1 MPPFLSAIARRK
13 KVQHFFKDVPK
24 TSKILEIGCGDK
36 WLGHYLAKAGW
47 TNYTGLDIVPPAD
60 IIGDIRDWRN
70 LNIPQESFDVIAAF
84 EVIEHVECF
93 KDLYQ
98 LLKTNGYL
106 FLTSP
111 RPELDWFCKI
121 LENIR
126 LTQKRS
132 SPHAFL
138 INFRNI
144 PYFYPIK
151 ITYMGLVSQWGIFRK
166 S

>member
-47 TNYTGLDIVPPAD
+47 ANYTGLDIVPP
-60 IIGDIRDWRN
+60 
-70 LNIPQESFDVIAAF
+70 DVIAAF

-111 RPELDWFCKI
+111 RPGMDWFCKI